1 MRCIATRALSAVCL
15 RLIRTPKLMA
25 ILYLI
30 GLAGLVLLVLRS
42 LSAGIRQFRHNA
54 AAVSHI
60 PGYRMLVH
68 PHVILAALLPRFGPL
83 VNLGEQYSWRHKHAL
98 FERYNSD
105 LISVVSYIPHTR
117 TIITCDPEAIRF
129 LVAER
134 KKFVKPLAMYAPLAM
149 YGQNVGVSEGSEWV
163 RHKRI
168 VASSNLLENMN
179 HLAWENTM
187 KTLDLCFESWDEE
200 MKASGKREV
209 RSDKIVQLTLKLAL
223 FVILGAAFS
232 SLPAWNDDA
241 TDALPEGHSLSFR
254 HALHGVLENVWYK
267 IALPKVSMPPQ

>member
-1 MRCIATRALSAVCL
+1 
-15 RLIRTPKLMA
+15 
-25 ILYLI
+25 
-30 GLAGLVLLVLRS
+30 
-42 LSAGIRQFRHNA
+42 
-54 AAVSHI
+54 
-60 PGYRMLVH
+60 MLVH

-98 FERYNSD
+98 FKRYNSD

-168 VASSNLLENMN
+168 VASSNLLE
-179 HLAWENTM
+179 
-187 KTLDLCFESWDEE
+187 
-200 MKASGKREV
+200 V
-209 RSDKIVQLTLKLAL
+209 RIRAIV
-223 FVILGAAFS
+223 
-232 SLPAWNDDA
+232 P
-241 TDALPEGHSLSFR
+241 
-254 HALHGVLENVWYK
+254 
-267 IALPKVSMPPQ
+267 